1 MGLVARRAWT
11 ALGVTCLLLAVAGLP
26 LPLLPTTPFLLLAA
40 FAFARGSP
48 RLHDW
53 LVSHARLGPPIVAWR
68 AHGAVS
74 RTNKYSATAALGAVP
89 LLSALLGAPFALL
102 ALQLA
107 VVVSIGAF
115 LWTRPEPPPSH

>member
-1 MGLVARRAWT
+1 MLARHIWT
-11 ALGVTCLLLAVAGLP
+11 TLGVICLLLALAGVP

-53 LVSHARLGPPIVAWR
+53 LVSHARLGPPIAAWR

-74 RTNKYSATAALGAVP
+74 RRNKWSATAALAAVP
-89 LLSALLGAPFALL
+89 LLGASFGASIVLL

-107 VVVSIGAF
+107 VAVSIGAF
-115 LWTRPEPPPSH
+115 LWTRPEPPVSR